1 MLQEPSVAVYTAE
14 QRDMSQH
21 LCFCPPMQFLFRG
34 SDSIE
39 LGLGLELCR
48 EGQADNGG
56 EERRGGAEGQ
66 RGRVGGAEGEGG
78 RGRGG
83 GWEGQKGRGRGG
95 GWEGQRGRVGGTD
108 KRDVGEWE
116 GQEEGRCEDKRE
128 EYVGVA

>member
-1 MLQEPSVAVYTAE
+1 MLQEPSVAVHTAE
-14 QRDMSQH
+14 QRDMSQR

-56 EERRGGAEGQ
+56 EE
-66 RGRVGGAEGEGG
+66 GRVGGAEGRVRGPEGEGG

-83 GWEGQKGRGRGG
+83 GWEVRTKGMWESGRDKKKGDVGTRGRNM
-95 GWEGQRGRVGGTD
+95 WE
-108 KRDVGEWE
+108 
-116 GQEEGRCEDKRE
+116 
-128 EYVGVA
+128 

>member
-66 RGRVGGAEGEGG
+66 RGRVRGAEGEGE
-78 RGRGG
+78 RGRG
-83 GWEGQKGRGRGG
+83 EGERGRGG
-95 GWEGQRGRVGGTD
+95 GWEGQRGNGRGRGGGWEVWTKGMWESGRD
-108 KRDVGEWE
+108 KKKGDVGTRGRNMWE
-116 GQEEGRCEDKRE
+116 
-128 EYVGVA
+128 

>member
-56 EERRGGAEGQ
+56 EE
-66 RGRVGGAEGEGG
+66 GRVRGAEGEGE
-78 RGRGG
+78 RGR
-83 GWEGQKGRGRGG
+83 RG
-95 GWEGQRGRVGGTD
+95 GWEGQRGG
-108 KRDVGEWE
+108 
-116 GQEEGRCEDKRE
+116 
-128 EYVGVA
+128 